1 MIGYRKVR
9 REQWRRRAHHTL
21 MISGARQHDSLA
33 IDDGSNPIRPHPLPP
48 HDGEKI
54 VGVPAVTKDIAEFA
68 LADDRHVDVEYRAFG
83 DEADEQI
90 GDLALLGFDHAPRG
104 FRIPGQG
111 WSFLIR
117 HVSVHELTQRAVD
130 QNDVAVTLQSGLCLR
145 VKCGPVGVLQRRQG
159 RERIKDGEVSLDVA
173 VDILGQIVGELNQ
186 TRFEL
191 ITLERRRADEQHSRQ
206 SRQRQDQDQS
216 ERDQMRADRVAT
228 AQLPPSC
235 HDTG

>member
-1 MIGYRKVR
+1 MALASEIEEFSATIGSSRPSALAAAAACIIGFENHVGKDESQRHGQQQRGCGCETPKGGAAFEGSLGHRKRHIDCHQPAGDSGTGDGPQHRFALEARRLTYAVIGYRKVR

-90 GDLALLGFDHAPRG
+90 RDLALLGFDHAPRG
-104 FRIPGQG
+104 FRSP
-111 WSFLIR
+111 
-117 HVSVHELTQRAVD
+117 
-130 QNDVAVTLQSGLCLR
+130 
-145 VKCGPVGVLQRRQG
+145 VKGGASSYG
-159 RERIKDGEVSLDVA
+159 
-173 VDILGQIVGELNQ
+173 
-186 TRFEL
+186 T
-191 ITLERRRADEQHSRQ
+191 
-206 SRQRQDQDQS
+206 
-216 ERDQMRADRVAT
+216 
-228 AQLPPSC
+228 
-235 HDTG
+235 